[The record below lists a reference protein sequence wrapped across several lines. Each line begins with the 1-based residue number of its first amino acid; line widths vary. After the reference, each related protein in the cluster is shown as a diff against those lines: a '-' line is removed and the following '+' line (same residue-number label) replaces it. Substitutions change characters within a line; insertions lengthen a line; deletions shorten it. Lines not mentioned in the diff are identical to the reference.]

1 LKTKLYIAR
10 EYEDAIIPSRN
21 HPTDA
26 GHDIYCY
33 ETIVVP
39 AKGTAQVK
47 TGIRITCDEGYWWT
61 FKSRSS
67 MGYVKQLEAYSG
79 VMDSHFT
86 NDTTVRMYNKS
97 DKDYT
102 INKGDKFCQVVV
114 IPLPQVELEI
124 IDTVQELEDRFEFGR
139 GSACWGSSGK

>member
-1 LKTKLYIAR
+1 
-10 EYEDAIIPSRN
+10 
-21 HPTDA
+21 
-26 GHDIYCY
+26 
-33 ETIVVP
+33 
-39 AKGTAQVK
+39 
-47 TGIRITCDEGYWWT
+47 
-61 FKSRSS
+61 